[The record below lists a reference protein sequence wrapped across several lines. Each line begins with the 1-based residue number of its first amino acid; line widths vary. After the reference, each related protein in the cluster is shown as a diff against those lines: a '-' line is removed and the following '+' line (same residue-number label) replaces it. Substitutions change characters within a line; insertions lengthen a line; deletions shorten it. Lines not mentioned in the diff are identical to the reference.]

1 MKKRTLRSRKP
12 SAISEI
18 RYRKRSE
25 AVAAVRRGEKVAD
38 VARIHGVNIATLF
51 RWLAR
56 YRSGGED
63 ALREGARAGRPRKV
77 DERLLRWL
85 YRAITQGDPRQYQ
98 FSFCLWTLG
107 IVRSLLKRRF
117 AVQLSKSGISRL
129 LAHMG
134 LSPQRPMFRSYQQD
148 PRKIEKYLKRTFPQ
162 IRRLAKERNAVI
174 YFVDEASVRADEHR
188 GTTWGKIGQTPVV
201 QDSGDR
207 FSVNMISAVS
217 PRGDMK
223 FRTFEGRMNEDKYL
237 EFLEDLLH
245 DTGKPIIVIAD
256 NASYHSG
263 KFSKKCAKKS
273 NGKVTL
279 FYLPTYAPQL
289 NPDEQV
295 WNHSKA
301 RLGKMFIE
309 TKERLVAEVRNVLR
323 SIQMSRD
330 LILSFFQ
337 LKDTTYAA
345 DAC

>member
-1 MKKRTLRSRKP
+1 MKQRTSRSRKH
-12 SAISEI
+12 SAIAEI

-25 AVAAVRRGEKVAD
+25 AVAAVRRREKVAA

-56 YRSGGED
+56 CRSGGDD
-63 ALREGARAGRPRKV
+63 AVREGARAGRPRKV

-85 YRAITQGDPRQYQ
+85 YRAITQGDPPQFQ

-117 AVQLSKSGISRL
+117 AIQLSKSGISRL

-134 LSPQRPMFRSYQQD
+134 LSPQRPIFRSYQQD
-148 PRKIEKYLKRTFPQ
+148 PRRIEKYLKRAFPQ

-174 YFVDEASVRADEHR
+174 YFVDEASVSADEHR
-188 GTTWGKIGQTPVV
+188 GATWGKSGQTPVV

-237 EFLEDLLH
+237 EFLTDLLH
-245 DTGKPIIVIAD
+245 DTCTLIIVIAD

-273 NGKVTL
+273 DGKVTL
-279 FYLPTYAPQL
+279 FYLPPYAPQL
-289 NPDEQV
+289 NLDEQV
-295 WNHSKA
+295 WNHGKA

-309 TKERLVAEVRNVLR
+309 TKGHLVDEVRNVLR
-323 SIQMSRD
+323 SIQMCRD

-345 DAC
+345 AAC